1 MAAGGKKDAEYLAGV
16 TEEEIFKF
24 YPKRMHTNVF
34 YFDGAAN
41 VQKSGLR
48 LYSFYSRSDV
58 FHGGI
63 AQGIKKYGGEN
74 FISPIKVHMCAF
86 IFFVYLS
93 KILFYCFTLNLLQ
106 ILILEVCRMYNVSGS
121 GAAHGIYAKFIQKS
135 GVYNNG
141 KRIGLLRGSGTRFAT
156 YFYPMIRLV
165 HIQAPMLATIH
176 QAIFYD
182 IILNDRV

>member
-58 FHGGI
+58 FHGGEHVI
-63 AQGIKKYGGEN
+63 SLFFSDMTK
-74 FISPIKVHMCAF
+74 ISPFKVRMCAF
-86 IFFVYLS
+86 IFFVYFYTN
-93 KILFYCFTLNLLQ
+93 ILYCLTLNHLQ
-106 ILILEVCRMYNVSGS
+106 VFILKVHRM
-121 GAAHGIYAKFIQKS
+121 
-135 GVYNNG
+135 
-141 KRIGLLRGSGTRFAT
+141 
-156 YFYPMIRLV
+156 
-165 HIQAPMLATIH
+165 
-176 QAIFYD
+176 
-182 IILNDRV
+182 